1 MIRKL
6 LLILVIGNL
15 VLGFAA
21 HSAVEIGGYYE
32 NNLVGIVKRTGGGMV
47 GDLNKLRLKIDAKP
61 HENVLLHFE
70 PEYDTLIK
78 SEPLPLI
85 SNVSGIDQL
94 SWDRAYV
101 KLYYP
106 QVDITLG
113 KQRIAWGTGYIWNPT
128 DALNPFTLSFA
139 VSEEDEEDEIAA
151 RFEIPLGE
159 ASHVDVFAIAGKEWR
174 STTKAIKYKTNI
186 DDYDISVN
194 YVDQGDAGFQFGI
207 DGVGELFGLGI
218 RKEIALVSSAET
230 NRYFKFVFGADY
242 TFENGWYINTE
253 YFFNGLGKKKK
264 EDYDWTSYLAGNIQ
278 QLGMDYFYL
287 GFQKAL
293 DELTTINLSI
303 LMNAD
308 DMSHLVYPSISYNMW
323 QDVDV
328 SLEALFYG
336 GASGSEYMPTDQ
348 DDSSGFIGS
357 KIVFLKLKYNF

>member
-1 MIRKL
+1 MIKKIL
-6 LLILVIGNL
+6 LAFVIFNL
-15 VLGFAA
+15 AFVITAT
-21 HSAVEIGGYYE
+21 AVEVGGYYE

-47 GDLNKLRLKIDAKP
+47 GDLNKLRLKIDAQP
-61 HENVLLHFE
+61 RENILFHFE
-70 PEYDTLIK
+70 PEYDTLVK
-78 SEPLPLI
+78 SGPLPLI
-85 SNVSGIDQL
+85 SDVSGIDQL
-94 SWDRAYV
+94 NWDRAYV

-128 DALNPFTLSFA
+128 DVLNPFTLSFA

-159 ASHVDVFAIAGKEWR
+159 ASHIDAFAIAGKEWK
-174 STTKAIKYKTNI
+174 STTKAIRYKTNI
-186 DDYDISVN
+186 DDYDVSAN

-207 DGVGELFGLGI
+207 DGAGELFDLGI

-230 NRYFKFVFGADY
+230 NRYFKFVFGVDY
-242 TFENGWYINTE
+242 TFENGWYINSE

-264 EDYDWTSYLAGNIQ
+264 ADYDWASYLAGDIQ

-308 DMSHLVYPSISYNMW
+308 DMSHLVYPSFSYNMW

-336 GASGSEYMPTDQ
+336 GESGSEYMPTDQ

-357 KIVFLKLKYNF
+357 KIVFVKMRHNF